1 MRVVQNTASHDPPGG
16 GVEQE
21 PLLGALIRIPGC
33 SGGNLLY
40 DVLNLV
46 HDLGE
51 QGQDQVIVM
60 VVGGD
65 DAVTAKKSLNVLK
78 IDLGPILLKTGRRM
92 WRCPRVGE
100 GGEEPGGEAGKGTA
114 AVAARRSA
122 SEMSML
128 DVFVDGSPL

>member
-1 MRVVQNTASHDPPGG
+1 
-16 GVEQE
+16 
-21 PLLGALIRIPGC
+21 
-33 SGGNLLY
+33 
-40 DVLNLV
+40 
-46 HDLGE
+46 
-51 QGQDQVIVM
+51 M

-65 DAVTAKKSLNVLK
+65 DTVTAKKSLNVLK

-114 AVAARRSA
+114 AVAARKSA